1 MLNRCYTLDKETQ
14 KDLIMS
20 ASQPYQPF
28 LFRLLHGLNSLLVCG
43 CIITGYLVYES
54 YDRRF
59 GTLWL
64 IPEDSNLI
72 DIHGTWGFFLF
83 FTALAFT
90 YYSLRQGK
98 KRLIQPDTLA
108 QLKRTPQP
116 IWWYTLHRL
125 TNTIALLALALAVI
139 SGKFQDEN
147 WLRVGETH
155 HLWYNVHLVAWGIMI
170 VAIALHVLMAAR
182 VGGFPLLLSMAN
194 SQIRPS
200 DHPRLWWDNF
210 RNWLKRP
217 RF

>member
-1 MLNRCYTLDKETQ
+1 M
-14 KDLIMS
+14 
-20 ASQPYQPF
+20 
-28 LFRLLHGLNSLLVCG
+28 
-43 CIITGYLVYES
+43 
-54 YDRRF
+54 
-59 GTLWL
+59 
-64 IPEDSNLI
+64 
-72 DIHGTWGFFLF
+72 
-83 FTALAFT
+83 ALAFT

-116 IWWYTLHRL
+116 IWWYTLHRI

-155 HLWYNVHLVAWGIMI
+155 HLWYNIHLVAWGIMI

-182 VGGFPLLLSMAN
+182 VGGVPLLLSMAN

-200 DHPRLWWDNF
+200 DHPRLWWDNL